1 MVFCNVNQSSV
12 DSDDHLVKID
22 PLLKSVA
29 RTFYLS
35 LTYLPKA
42 IREPMSLAYLLARLS
57 DTVVDEQLVPVSL
70 RSDLL
75 SSLKRCVQHPNN
87 PEYLTHLYQ
96 KISLCLPYFSNQDL
110 TLLES
115 CGFLLSRLQH
125 QSAPIQTLIQEVL
138 VLIFEGQAIDLNYF
152 DSSPEINY
160 FTTEHELERYLYL
173 VAGSV
178 GEFWTKLCCLCI
190 PNFTRENVEQLLS
203 KAVAFGKALQLT
215 NILRDV
221 HHDLTQGRCYL
232 PIQTD
237 LFSGDCLTKESLGK
251 LLGQHPSIIQDWRA
265 KALLYLEDAKAYTNA
280 IKHRRIRF
288 SVMVPMHLA
297 RKTLFALPVKLS
309 KTEVYLTLAQA
320 WLQTYGFPL
329 RTVTT

>member
-1 MVFCNVNQSSV
+1 MVFTNVNQSSA

-70 RSDLL
+70 RRDLL
-75 SSLKRCVQHPNN
+75 SSLKRCVQHPKNL
-87 PEYLTHLYQ
+87 EYLTHLYQ
-96 KISLCLPYFSNQDL
+96 QISVCLLYFSNQDVD
-110 TLLES
+110 LLES

-125 QSAPIQTLIQEVL
+125 QSDPIQTLIQEVL
-138 VLIFEGQAIDLNYF
+138 VLIFEGQAIDLDYF
-152 DSSPEINY
+152 DSSSEIKC
-160 FTTEHELERYLYL
+160 FTTEHELDRYLYL

-190 PNFTRENVEQLLS
+190 PNFTKENVGQLLP

-221 HHDLTQGRCYL
+221 QHDLMQGRCYL
-232 PIQTD
+232 PIQAD
-237 LFSGDCLTKESLGK
+237 LLSGDGLTKESLGT
-251 LLGQHPSIIQDWRA
+251 LLGRYPTIIQDWRA

-280 IKHRRIRF
+280 VTHRRIRF